1 MPALPPVPAAS
12 ASTATSAP
20 AAPASNADRAEAG
33 RQFEAIMLE
42 RLLAAARPPA
52 TGPEGDWRAMA
63 DRSVADSL
71 SRQSP
76 LGLAALIERT
86 TR

>member
-1 MPALPPVPAAS
+1 
-12 ASTATSAP
+12 
-20 AAPASNADRAEAG
+20 
-33 RQFEAIMLE
+33 MLE